1 MTCTYA
7 CRYPN
12 YGKRCQS
19 ECHCSKEHCDHF
31 MGCPDNSTSSGMFK
45 DVSIGGLNNTF
56 HIAVI
61 ILFLASN
68 IAIVNLEDL
77 V

>member
-1 MTCTYA
+1 
-7 CRYPN
+7 
-12 YGKRCQS
+12 
-19 ECHCSKEHCDHF
+19 

-45 DVSIGGLNNTF
+45 DVSIGGLNKTF